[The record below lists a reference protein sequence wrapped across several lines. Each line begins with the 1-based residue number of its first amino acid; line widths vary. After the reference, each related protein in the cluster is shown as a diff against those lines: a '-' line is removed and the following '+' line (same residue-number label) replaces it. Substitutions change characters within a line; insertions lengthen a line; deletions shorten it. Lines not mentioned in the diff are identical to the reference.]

1 MNYIGAYVLEVPT
14 TSKDAYRDLAE
25 QMVVGFKKNGAM
37 HDERYSKIFDANA
50 GFLMIF
56 RQFLKHSC

>member
-25 QMVVGFKKNGAM
+25 QMVVGFKK
-37 HDERYSKIFDANA
+37 ERRYA
-50 GFLMIF
+50 
-56 RQFLKHSC
+56 